1 MLMNRE
7 NSTGIPE
14 VSLTDD
20 LLEALDK
27 PYIEGE
33 VIGTSADLLFEDEE
47 DACTAGAHS
56 GRVK

>member
-20 LLEALDK
+20 LLEALEK

-33 VIGTSADLLFEDEE
+33 VISTSADLLFEDEK
-47 DACTAGAHS
+47 DTCTAGAHS
-56 GRVK
+56 GRTK